1 MRNGYVLLFAL
12 LVIATGTSACTGDT
26 GNRGEK
32 HTFKQV
38 TISLRHTQIKE
49 TSKARLRVLE
59 DVVARTEA
67 ENEGVSFQ
75 LEGIDEI
82 VNRDTKL
89 KQEMAVGNPPD
100 IFEVFGGADLKLY
113 VKAGRMLDL
122 TPLLEELDLTDSFE
136 SLSEFTIDGRV
147 YGVPYGGYS
156 EGIFYNKQM
165 FRKLGLSIPHTW
177 DELLDVAESIKRA
190 GYIPFGL
197 AAKDAWATGMMWNT
211 IMVRYVGIEAF
222 GGLLTGE
229 TKWTDPGFIQGFEA
243 YAELIKRDYFPKG
256 ALGFEYAEQGSQLLE
271 GKAAMVFTGTWDMSH
286 FTSVE
291 AGNLRGQIGFFS
303 FPSIPGGLGDQ
314 GSINASYSNGFG
326 FSSNLSEDQIGI
338 VKSFIANF
346 FNEEVQKRA
355 MNEDKLLPSMTFTDL
370 TDTDPIVNE
379 VLTVMGQASSTWP
392 AFDAIVQPIVT
403 SEIGVGLQK
412 LIGGLSTPEK
422 VAQSIQDAQDKANL
436 AQASETG
443 LGHIQPNDGQSDP
456 DRQLEE
462 QHES

>member
-1 MRNGYVLLFAL
+1 MRRGLVVTAVLLAI
-12 LVIATGTSACTGDT
+12 VTGTVACSGSSGTSGDGT
-26 GNRGEK
+26 TPIK
-32 HTFKQV
+32 PV
-38 TISLRHTQIKE
+38 TLSLRHTQIKE
-49 TSKARLRVLE
+49 TSQARLRVLE
-59 DVVARTEA
+59 DVVAKTEA
-67 ENEGVSFQ
+67 GNEGVTFQ

-122 TPLLEELDLTDSFE
+122 TPILEELNLTDKFE
-136 SLSEFTIDGRV
+136 SLSEFTINGRV

-156 EGIFYNKQM
+156 EGIFYNKPL
-165 FRKLGLSIPHTW
+165 FRELGLSIPHTW
-177 DELLDVAESIKRA
+177 DELIGTAEKIKAA

-197 AAKDAWATGMMWNT
+197 AAKDAWVTGMMWNT
-211 IMVRYVGIEAF
+211 IMVRYVGIDSFA
-222 GGLLTGE
+222 GLLTGE

-243 YAELIKRDYFPKG
+243 YAELIERDFFPAG
-256 ALGFEYAEQGSQLLE
+256 ALGFEYAEQGSQLLR

-286 FTSVE
+286 FTSAE
-291 AGNLRGQIGFFS
+291 AGGLRGNIGFFS

-326 FSSNLSEDQIGI
+326 FSSNLSEEQIAV

-355 MNEDKLLPSMTFTDL
+355 MNEDKLLPSMKFSDL

-379 VLTVMGQASSTWP
+379 VLTVMSQASSTWP
-392 AFDAIVQPIVT
+392 AFDAIVQPSVT

-422 VAQSIQDAQDKANL
+422 VAAAIQEAQEKANL
-436 AQASETG
+436 AQVNELG
-443 LGHIQPNDGQSDP
+443 LGRTMLP
-456 DRQLEE
+456 DRENRPLDQDSE
-462 QHES
+462 